1 MVAAGAASHE
11 DEVKLETKHRTTVQI
26 PSSLLGTCTTAAAT
40 AAKVVTLTDVTDFEL
55 NKGTVIVV
63 KFTNT
68 NTAQNPTL
76 NVNNT
81 GAKSI
86 YYNTSVISTGALG
99 VAGIANRYIE
109 YMYDGTNWVWI
120 SQGID
125 NNTTYTLADRS
136 MDVYCETAAATAA
149 KVGTAYYYSLKNNSK
164 FHIRFRYANSAQ
176 SKLTLNVGGKG
187 AKALWINGVIS
198 SSTNYT
204 LPAGEYECVYYN
216 NAYYLR
222 TDSPY
227 AFIPSHIGQIVEST
241 MLASEDDC
249 KKLYGFNTSWIQ
261 HSGYM
266 LRGAT
271 SGVNAGR
278 QSKDG
283 GSDTVT
289 LTGAQS
295 GLKGHGHGF
304 TQPTV
309 DGGATNTGWISA
321 DHGHNLYLEYGAA
334 GSASF
339 PPNNNKSGYMQL
351 GRFGPYQNLTSGVT
365 SNHYHSQVAHT
376 HSVSGGA
383 VSDAGSSNATSSHS
397 VLPNYKNV
405 YIWERTA

>member
-1 MVAAGAASHE
+1 MAYE
-11 DEVKLETKHRTTVQI
+11 DYHVNADDVKLDGDPNIRRTVP
-26 PSSLLGTCTTAAAT
+26 PSPSGGGGGIAYGTCTTAANVAE
-40 AAKVVTLTDVTDFEL
+40 KVVTLSDASGWEL
-55 NKGTVIVV
+55 KQGATICI

-76 NVNNT
+76 NVNNS

-86 YYNTSVISTGALG
+86 YYNRALITTGSLW
-99 VAGIANRYIE
+99 VAGENDRYTTF
-109 YMYDGTNWVWI
+109 MYDGTYWVWI
-120 SQGID
+120 GSSID
-125 NNTTYTLADRS
+125 RNTTYTLSDRS
-136 MDVYCETAAATAA
+136 MDVYCETVAATAA
-149 KVGTAYYYSLKNNSK
+149 KVGTAFWYTLKNNSK

-176 SKLTLNVGGKG
+176 SKLTLNVDGKG
-187 AKALWINGVIS
+187 AKDLWINGVIS

-271 SGVNAGR
+271 SGVTANHTGN
-278 QSKDG
+278 DG
-283 GSDTVT
+283 GVDEITPTGSFSGTNASLAHSGGGVSGHT
-289 LTGAQS
+289 LTLDQTPS
-295 GLKGHGHGF
+295 GLSRFWYNNSGAWATGIWAYQGNNAYCTTLSNQTGYGTYGKSHSHGH
-304 TQPTV
+304 
-309 DGGATNTGWISA
+309 TNPNAHSYTP
-321 DHGHNLYLEYGAA
+321 A
-334 GSASF
+334 GSITI
-339 PPNNNKSGYMQL
+339 NK
-351 GRFGPYQNLTSGVT
+351 
-365 SNHYHSQVAHT
+365 HST
-376 HSVSGGA
+376 
-383 VSDAGSSNATSSHS
+383 
-397 VLPNYKNV
+397 LPKYKNV

>member
-1 MVAAGAASHE
+1 M
-11 DEVKLETKHRTTVQI
+11 LEI
-26 PSSLLGTCTTAAAT
+26 CYPIGSM
-40 AAKVVTLTDVTDFEL
+40 
-55 NKGTVIVV
+55 
-63 KFTNT
+63 
-68 NTAQNPTL
+68 
-76 NVNNT
+76 
-81 GAKSI
+81 
-86 YYNTSVISTGALG
+86 YISTNNVSPETFLG
-99 VAGIANRYIE
+99 
-109 YMYDGTNWVWI
+109 GT
-120 SQGID
+120 
-125 NNTTYTLADRS
+125 
-136 MDVYCETAAATAA
+136 
-149 KVGTAYYYSLKNNSK
+149 
-164 FHIRFRYANSAQ
+164 
-176 SKLTLNVGGKG
+176 
-187 AKALWINGVIS
+187 
-198 SSTNYT
+198 
-204 LPAGEYECVYYN
+204 
-216 NAYYLR
+216 
-222 TDSPY
+222 
-227 AFIPSHIGQIVEST
+227 
-241 MLASEDDC
+241 
-249 KKLYGFNTSWIQ
+249 WIQ

-271 SGVNAGR
+271 SGVNAGQ

-334 GSASF
+334 GSASY